1 MKDTKTW
8 NNILLS
14 RKLTLV
20 VGKQR
25 AATAVWQQ
33 IESSSTLES
42 PHVSM
47 YDHIHATEIFLS
59 I

>member
-8 NNILLS
+8 KHHS
-14 RKLTLV
+14 GFPKLTLV